1 MVHDFLKPY
10 VCTQCGGKV
19 NRNTLICEM
28 CGTRFKDMS
37 TPELIRLEVERP
49 GVHVLQ
55 SGFAVDKCL
64 SEQIGATEISRIVIE
79 RMSHALADAI
89 APYMDVKW
97 EDVPWQNEIRVRGRI
112 RVLDPKERFW

>member
-1 MVHDFLKPY
+1 MEHDFLKPY

-55 SGFAVDKCL
+55 SEYVVDKCL
-64 SEQIGATEISRIVIE
+64 SEHIGATEISRIVIE

-97 EDVPWQNEIRVRGRI
+97 EDVPWQNEIHVRGRI